1 MTVESIYNYRKI
13 DDRIATGGQPTEA
26 QFEAIRDEG
35 YQAVI
40 NLAPHDAENHALGNE
55 PEILDRLGLDYTHIP
70 VAWTNPTGADFEAFC
85 ATMAQLEA
93 KKTFIHCAANM
104 RVTAFYALYAK
115 KFENWTQEQADGL
128 IASVWESIPGYQM
141 DETWKAFLAAAV

>member
-40 NLAPHDAENHALGNE
+40 NPALNDAENHALPNE
-55 PEILDRLGLDYTHIP
+55 PEILSALGIDYTHIS
-70 VAWTNPTGADFEAFC
+70 VAWTNPTQANFQALC
-85 ATMAQLEA
+85 AAMAQLKA
-93 KKTFIHCAANM
+93 TKTFIHCAANM
-104 RVTAFYALYAK
+104 RATAFYALYAK
-115 KFENWTQEQADGL
+115 TFENWTQDQANAL
-128 IASVWESIPGYQM
+128 ISGVWESIPGYLM
-141 DETWKAFLAAAV
+141 DETWKRFLAAEN